1 MELTGG
7 LLIIG
12 LLMTLIGALMV
23 YISLQPNRKEI
34 ETKGMGIIFIGPI
47 PIIIKGGRKWIVT
60 ALGIAGIILFF
71 IFTVSQNPNIIG
83 W

>member
-1 MELTGG
+1 MDLTGG

-12 LLMTLIGALMV
+12 LLMTLIGVLMV

-60 ALGIAGIILFF
+60 ALCIAGLIL
-71 IFTVSQNPNIIG
+71 IFMYSVSQNPDLIG

>member
-1 MELTGG
+1 MNLTGG

>member
-1 MELTGG
+1 MNLTGG

-34 ETKGMGIIFIGPI
+34 ETKGMGVIFIGSI
-47 PIIIKGGRKWIVT
+47 PIIIKGSRKWIIT

-71 IFTVSQNPNIIG
+71 IFTVSQNANIIG

>member
-1 MELTGG
+1 MDLTGG

-23 YISLQPNRKEI
+23 YISIQPNRQEI
-34 ETKGMGIIFIGPI
+34 ETKGGGVIFIGPI
-47 PIIIKGGRKWIVT
+47 PILFKGSRKWIIT
-60 ALGIAGIILFF
+60 ALGISGVILIF

>member
-1 MELTGG
+1 MDLTVG

-12 LLMTLIGALMV
+12 FLLTIIGAMMV

-34 ETKGMGIIFIGPI
+34 ETKGMGVIFIGPI
-47 PIIIKGGRKWIVT
+47 PIIIKGGRKWIIA
-60 ALGIAGIILFF
+60 ALGIAGIIL
-71 IFTVSQNPNIIG
+71 ILMFTTSQNPNIIG